1 MSLRLSAKTTAR
13 ENSLSKFGGQRTGDF
28 QVRGGAV
35 AAVPRRYCRC
45 GSSSHAEI
53 KEVGPERPKL
63 RGGKHCGVAE
73 VLSFATALSTHFF
86 PRVLVSQKSVA
97 QWICSDTVMRHANWL
112 CPCVHR

>member
-53 KEVGPERPKL
+53 KEVGPERPNL

-73 VLSFATALSTHFF
+73 VLSFATGHYELGFPHALM
-86 PRVLVSQKSVA
+86 SQKSVA
-97 QWICSDTVMRHANWL
+97 
-112 CPCVHR
+112 